1 MGGARSA
8 DLALRRSALTIEW
21 ATAARGGHSARVNAV
36 EIDAALQ
43 DVFDQAIVFHAYTDY
58 MRDYEILT
66 FAVADP
72 RTGIPPAYDR
82 YLFKICVEVEIG
94 TAVSVET
101 WSRSLDDRLL
111 NYEDYET
118 GTDLD
123 GFVWGVKWQCLY
135 PGGRVVPDSERARR
149 WSTAL
154 GIPFHEVRIE
164 TNCHDIN
171 LVFSD
176 LEVTRVEPGYAPFVV
191 ASEDNCAPPTPLAHD
206 E

>member
-1 MGGARSA
+1 M
-8 DLALRRSALTIEW
+8 
-21 ATAARGGHSARVNAV
+21 NAE

-43 DVFDQAIVFHAYTDY
+43 EVFDQAIVFHAYTDY

-101 WSRSLDDRLL
+101 WRRSLDDRLI
-111 NYEDYET
+111 DHET
-118 GTDLD
+118 ADQLD
-123 GFVWGVKWQCLY
+123 GYVWGVKWQCLY

-149 WSTAL
+149 WSEAL

-176 LEVTRVEPGYAPFVV
+176 LDVTKVEPGYAPFVV
-191 ASEDNCAPPTPLAHD
+191 ASEDQTAPPTPPADD